1 MKLSLGGWRTK
12 LGEELSKINL
22 KFVQLPCEMTST
34 DLLQFMLPDFLV
46 DYFNVVSVSNI
57 DEILDLYFEDKI

>member
-1 MKLSLGGWRTK
+1 MDEEQN

-22 KFVQLPCEMTST
+22 KFVELPCEMTST

-46 DYFNVVSVSNI
+46 DYFDVGSANNT
-57 DEILDLYFEDKI
+57 DEILHLYFEEKI

>member
-1 MKLSLGGWRTK
+1 MDEEQN

-22 KFVQLPCEMTST
+22 KLFELPCEMTST

-46 DYFNVVSVSNI
+46 DHFDVDSANNT
-57 DEILDLYFEDKI
+57 EEKLQ